1 MIILDESKKIL
12 SESQEDYLKQIYL
25 LIEDPQGIVGTQ
37 ALADRIGVAPASAT
51 AMLHKLRGLG
61 LVHYAEYRG
70 VSLTESGRK
79 VALELLRHHRLL
91 ESFLQTA
98 LGYGWEE
105 VHDEAERLEHYISET
120 FETRMALWLGDPD
133 FDPHGDPIP
142 NAELVFPVGR
152 SETALTQLE
161 TGFEGQIVRVATQ
174 DRDELNL
181 LSHLHLLPGRFVQI
195 VENDRNGVRLNVLE
209 VDPNL
214 KGNHFLLP
222 TSLAERIFLQKGQ
235 PL

>member
-1 MIILDESKKIL
+1 ML

-37 ALADRIGVAPASAT
+37 ALAERIGVAPASAT
-51 AMLHKLRGLG
+51 AMLHKLRALG

-120 FETRMALWLGDPD
+120 FETRMALWLGEPE

-142 NAELVFPVGR
+142 NADLVFPVVR
-152 SETALTQLE
+152 TETSLTKLGA
-161 TGFEGQIVRVATQ
+161 GFEGQIVRVATQ

-181 LSHLHLLPGRFVQI
+181 LSHLHLLPGRFVKI
-195 VENDRNGVRLNVLE
+195 AESGSNGVRLNVLN
-209 VDPNL
+209 VDTSRQ
-214 KGNHFLLP
+214 GNHFLIPL
-222 TSLAERIFLQKGQ
+222 SLAARIFLQEGQ
-235 PL
+235 PS